1 MTNQILV
8 EDSWVDGE
16 PTYNGQKY
24 RVKIKVGDK
33 YGYEYKIHAID
44 SGGLPVIYI
53 DIPNSGSVI
62 NLGST
67 FDFTCTFS
75 DKAINGNIPVSVV
88 NRDGIHV
95 ENLLITVVDGDG
107 VGSFT
112 PPQPIDYFV
121 TDEAINFH
129 KEVIPNE
136 LKLTNE
142 FHIRVVQSI

>member
-1 MTNQILV
+1 MSLEYITKEHPNGQIEKILV
-8 EDSWVDGE
+8 ETEAPNVD
-16 PTYNGQKY
+16 P
-24 RVKIKVGDK
+24 
-33 YGYEYKIHAID
+33 A
-44 SGGLPVIYI
+44 LPIVYI
-53 DIPNSGSVI
+53 DIPNSGQVI

-75 DKAINGNIPVSVV
+75 DETINGNIPVSVV

-95 ENLLITVVDGDG
+95 ENLLVTVVDGSG

-136 LKLTNE
+136 LKLTSE
-142 FHIRVVQSI
+142 FYIRVVQSI